1 MCFKITLQRFRERQ
15 VNMKRISDECF
26 VKTKPN
32 KDNVIAIKICNGE
45 MLFIGWMENAESY
58 SMQISRNIDKCKL
71 DKSELISVG
80 KLYETITSSD
90 WYKRLII
97 IDENSCKDIKQD
109 YKDFITYVE
118 DKYDGDHDIFEM
130 TEEEFVDICDA
141 LADGDYVFV
150 ISDFVKN

>member
-1 MCFKITLQRFRERQ
+1 
-15 VNMKRISDECF
+15 MKRISDECF

-80 KLYETITSSD
+80 KLYEVITSCD
-90 WYKRLII
+90 GYNCLTTIYD
-97 IDENSCKDIKQD
+97 DETSGREIKQD
-109 YKDFITYVE
+109 YEDFLTYVE
-118 DKYDGDHDIFEM
+118 EKYDGDHDIFEM
-130 TEEEFVDICDA
+130 TEEEFVDICDV
-141 LADGDYVFV
+141 LTDGDYVFV